1 MKVLDVK
8 DLYAGVDH
16 TLTEMNKLQ
25 ALLFNIQKTIVSLVS
40 LDDGL
45 KGKGGEAIKSF
56 FAECHLPFLAY
67 MDQFLSNY
75 KQALNR
81 LKQAVHSFESR
92 EDGFISQEFLENDVD
107 HGLEK
112 VKTISTELTNEVNH
126 LIRSVQDIVSLPQ
139 LDQSELINSVHHG
152 KKITNETIDQL
163 HALDQ
168 SQTNALETFQHE
180 LHTMKNYLAEIEAMF
195 KKGDIQLTNF
205 SGQSIQNIPDY
216 NKMLEKLYNEDKSS
230 AKEPFITI
238 DPFTPFDETTDWMN
252 RGTDAVAFYD
262 VYDKVRKGFKII
274 RYETASGQVKF
285 KVYKPELDGITKPKS
300 VRTTKIYEKSYI
312 EKAVKTG
319 NHPKVAKYVHPGS
332 GAISAL
338 KSKAGWLGVALSTG
352 VNIKKNVDNGEDA
365 TKIIGDAAVDVG
377 IGAVSLAAGGFVVG
391 IVGAAG
397 APVLVGAALAVG
409 ASIGLSLLFD
419 GIKIKNKSI
428 SDHIKS
434 GVQTIAR
441 WFKKK

>member
-25 ALLFNIQKTIVSLVS
+25 ALLFNIQKAIVSLVS
-40 LDDGL
+40 LDGL

-139 LDQSELINSVHHG
+139 LDQSELINSVQHG

-163 HALDQ
+163 HALDL
-168 SQTNALETFQHE
+168 SQTKSLETFQHE
-180 LHTMKNYLAEIEAMF
+180 LLTMKNYLAEIEAMF

-216 NKMLEKLYNEDKSS
+216 NKMLEKLYSEDKSS
-230 AKEPFITI
+230 AKEPFISI
-238 DPFTPFDETTDWMN
+238 DPSAPFDETTDWMN
-252 RGTDAVAFYD
+252 RGTDAVALYG

-352 VNIKKNVDNGEDA
+352 VNIKKNVDHGEDA

-377 IGAVSLAAGGFVVG
+377 IGAVSLAAGGIVAG

-419 GIKIKNKSI
+419 GIKIKNMSI